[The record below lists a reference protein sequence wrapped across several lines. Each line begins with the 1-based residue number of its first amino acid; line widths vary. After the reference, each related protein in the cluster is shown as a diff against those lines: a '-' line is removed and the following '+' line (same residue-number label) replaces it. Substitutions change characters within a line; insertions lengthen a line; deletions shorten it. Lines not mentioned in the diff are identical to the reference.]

1 MKKYVILQSMGKW
14 EYKDGKRH
22 IHCEVL
28 DEVLVMDSNDYS
40 EIWNTY
46 MEHNK
51 NGSTRYDDS
60 GIWRSWEFSMRARA
74 KKTLEYYAKKND
86 RQAV

>member
-1 MKKYVILQSMGKW
+1 MKKYAILQNMGKW
-14 EYKDGKRH
+14 EHKDGKRV

-28 DEVLVMDSNDYS
+28 DTVLVMDSNDYNA
-40 EIWNTY
+40 IWKAFT
-46 MEHNK
+46 EHNK
-51 NGSTRYDDS
+51 DGLTRYDS
-60 GIWRSWEFSMRARA
+60 NGIWRSWEFSMRARA

>member
-1 MKKYVILQSMGKW
+1 MKKYAILQSMGKW
-14 EYKDGKRH
+14 EHKDGKRI

-28 DEVLVMDSNDYS
+28 DEVLVMDSNDYN
-40 EIWNTY
+40 EIWNIY

-51 NGSTRYDDS
+51 NGSTRYDSD